1 MDIKDLIQ
9 IAGITTN
16 KTLVNSTDSFNCLL
30 IAKQF
35 TEQRKTV
42 FVVLPNLYDAQ
53 RYYDRLSEI
62 LNEDEVLFYPVDQM
76 LTVMMAL
83 SSPEF
88 KSERIFTLRQLLTD
102 KPFVVIMT
110 QEGLSYLQLQPK
122 DYLRS
127 VKKIEVKQ
135 KYELAKLVQWLIYN
149 GYQRNY
155 TIEKPG
161 EFSVRGNIIDLYP
174 PQAAQPYRL
183 DFFDDEL
190 ETIRMF
196 DVETQ
201 RSFEVVDNVTIEP
214 LQELFYTD
222 KMKED
227 ALLKIRKFFDDKIL
241 SQREREKLDND
252 IEAIDLRK
260 RLDGLHLYKSFFN
273 EQRTTILDFA
283 KNKVLY
289 YVEPHK
295 MEINEKTQLS
305 DLNTYA
311 QTLNGQELFAIPFRI
326 SLEEWMKQKHIAIDN
341 YGIKQANNTMD
352 LGIREATK
360 FQGNI
365 KLFLHEIK
373 DMPNYRIIININRK
387 EVKEDLIKTLIKNKF
402 EYHEKITDNPGI
414 YIISTK
420 SYGAFLSKNDLIYLL
435 DEEQLYAYKHKRAVH
450 YRSVLNQA
458 TKIRKVE
465 DLTVGDFV
473 VHYDY
478 GIGQYIG
485 LKTMELGK
493 EKRDY
498 LHIVYAQNEALYVP
512 LDQINMVLKYSTHEG
527 TRPTL
532 SKMGGS
538 KWNRTKAQVRMKIKD
553 LSDRLINLYAQREQ
567 SEGFKFFEYE
577 DLQKEFELDFQ
588 YQTTKDQE
596 KAILETQQDMLTNK
610 PMDRLVIGDV
620 GFGKTEVALRAA
632 FRAVLNTKQVLYL
645 VPTTVLA
652 RQHYYTFKERF
663 EKYGGNI
670 ALLSRFITRK
680 KQTEVLDKL
689 KKGLID
695 VVIGTHRLLSKDVVF
710 KDLGLLIIDEEQR
723 FGVEHKERIRE
734 IKHQVDTLTLSA
746 TPIPRTLQ
754 MGMMGLKDLSM
765 IETPP
770 MNRYPVQTYV
780 VERHEPLIKEAITRE
795 LARGGQVFYL
805 FNEVQGMERMLLK
818 LKKLVPEARIA
829 FAHGKMQRDILENVL
844 SDFIDHQFDVLIS
857 TTIIETGIDIPNTNT
872 IIIHDA
878 DRLGLSQLYQIRG
891 RVGRSDRIAY
901 AYLMYDGRKIMN
913 DEARKRL
920 SAIQD
925 FTDLGSGYKVAMR
938 DLAIR
943 GAGDILG
950 AEQSG
955 FIDSVGIE
963 LYTKLLEEA
972 MTGVNAFDHPQDT
985 QIDTVF
991 AARHV
996 DPKYVNND
1004 QVRIEI
1010 HKQISSLNTLADL
1023 EDLKVALKDRFGPL
1037 DVDLVLYM
1045 YEKLYNKYVARLGIQ
1060 KTDVSLES
1068 VTLTLKKEASLE
1080 IDGKKLFECANKV
1093 QPPIQLDYVRG
1104 RVQIKLYT
1112 RYKKEHWLYIMV
1124 HFLENYFKK

>member
-891 RVGRSDRIAY
+891 RVGRSDR
-901 AYLMYDGRKIMN
+901 
-913 DEARKRL
+913 
-920 SAIQD
+920 
-925 FTDLGSGYKVAMR
+925 
-938 DLAIR
+938 
-943 GAGDILG
+943 
-950 AEQSG
+950 
-955 FIDSVGIE
+955 
-963 LYTKLLEEA
+963 
-972 MTGVNAFDHPQDT
+972 
-985 QIDTVF
+985 
-991 AARHV
+991 
-996 DPKYVNND
+996 
-1004 QVRIEI
+1004 
-1010 HKQISSLNTLADL
+1010 
-1023 EDLKVALKDRFGPL
+1023 
-1037 DVDLVLYM
+1037 
-1045 YEKLYNKYVARLGIQ
+1045 
-1060 KTDVSLES
+1060 
-1068 VTLTLKKEASLE
+1068 
-1080 IDGKKLFECANKV
+1080 
-1093 QPPIQLDYVRG
+1093 
-1104 RVQIKLYT
+1104 
-1112 RYKKEHWLYIMV
+1112 
-1124 HFLENYFKK
+1124 